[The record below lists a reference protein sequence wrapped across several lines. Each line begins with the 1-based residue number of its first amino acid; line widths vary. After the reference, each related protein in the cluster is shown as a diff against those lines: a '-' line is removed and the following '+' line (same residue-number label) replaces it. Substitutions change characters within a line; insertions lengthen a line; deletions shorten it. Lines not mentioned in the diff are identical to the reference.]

1 MDLKGRV
8 AVITGAGRGI
18 GREHALLL
26 AKKGAKVVVNDLGG
40 GFDGTGESKT
50 PAQEVVD
57 EIKALGGEAVANY
70 DSVAD
75 FQGAKRI
82 IQCAVDTFGKLSI
95 LVNNAGILRDRM
107 TFSMSEA
114 DWDAVIAVH
123 LKGTF
128 NCAHHACV
136 YWREQHKAGNILN
149 GRIINTTSDAGLLG
163 NAGQLN
169 YGAAKAAI
177 AAMTIII
184 DKEMS
189 KYGVTCN
196 AVAPM
201 ARTRLTVEATPA
213 TAAFMG
219 KPQEGK
225 FDALGPQNVSPVVAY
240 LASDEAGDIHGEVFR
255 AGGGSVWVL
264 RGWSSIKQISKKA
277 EWDIDELGKKIRSE
291 LMVGLPPKEEI
302 GTVFTEISA
311 MAK

>member
-18 GREHALLL
+18 GREHALLF

-40 GFDGTGESKT
+40 GFDGTGASKT

-57 EIKALGGEAVANY
+57 EIKALGGDAVANY
-70 DSVAD
+70 DSVSD

-82 IQCAVDTFGKLSI
+82 IGCAIDTFGKLNI

-107 TFSMSEA
+107 IFSMSEA

-128 NCAHHACV
+128 NCSHHACV

-163 NAGQLN
+163 NVGQVN

-184 DKEMS
+184 DREMI

-196 AVAPM
+196 AIAPL
-201 ARTRLTVEATPA
+201 ARTRLTVEATPS
-213 TAAFMG
+213 TAAIMG

-225 FDALGPQNVSPVVAY
+225 FDALGPQNVSPVVVY
-240 LASDEAGDIHGEVFR
+240 LASEEAGDIHGEVFR
-255 AGGGSVWVL
+255 VGGGNVWIV
-264 RGWSSIKQISKKA
+264 RGWSSAKRISKA
-277 EWDIDELGKKIRSE
+277 GEWDLDELGKKIKDD
-291 LMVGLPPKEEI
+291 LLAGLPPKEDMV
-302 GTVFTEISA
+302 TVFSEISK
-311 MAK
+311 MA

>member
-8 AVITGAGRGI
+8 VVITGAGRGI
-18 GREHALLL
+18 GREHALLF

-40 GFDGTGESKT
+40 SFDGTGASKT

-70 DSVAD
+70 DSVSD

-82 IQCAVDTFGKLSI
+82 IQCAVDTFGKLNI

-128 NCAHHACV
+128 NCSHHACV

-149 GRIINTTSDAGLLG
+149 GRIISTTSDAGLLG
-163 NAGQLN
+163 NVGQLN
-169 YGAAKAAI
+169 YGGAKAAI
-177 AAMTIII
+177 AAMTIIM
-184 DKEMS
+184 DQEM
-189 KYGVTCN
+189 KRYGVTCN
-196 AVAPM
+196 AIAPL
-201 ARTRLTVEATPA
+201 ARTRLTTEATPS
-213 TAAFMG
+213 TAAIMG

-225 FDALGPQNVSPVVAY
+225 FDALGAQNVSPVVVY
-240 LASDEAGDIHGEVFR
+240 LASEEAGDIHGEVFR
-255 AGGGSVWVL
+255 VGGGNVWVM
-264 RGWSSIKQISKKA
+264 RGWTSMKRISKA
-277 EWDIDELGKKIRSE
+277 GEWDLDELGKKIKDD
-291 LMVGLPPKEEI
+291 LLAGLPPKEQMETI
-302 GTVFTEISA
+302 FGEMSK
-311 MAK
+311 MA